1 MKIIYEPVKFKV
13 NTKKLLESLKN
24 YENSFI
30 TYTAQYAHLFNN
42 LKNSALVL
50 GCNVKKANKFK
61 GKTIIFVG
69 DGVFHALMIKKENL
83 SKKVI
88 ILNPKD
94 LTEKEV
100 LESDVKNFINR
111 EFIAL
116 ERLKHAKKVG
126 IIASTKPGQERIK
139 TCETIKKK
147 LEAQGKIVY
156 LFIADSINP
165 EEFMNYSGL
174 DILIN
179 TACSRI
185 GLDDYSKFNKPVINY
200 ELVLSKYF

>member
-1 MKIIYEPVKFKV
+1 
-13 NTKKLLESLKN
+13 
-24 YENSFI
+24 
-30 TYTAQYAHLFNN
+30 
-42 LKNSALVL
+42 
-50 GCNVKKANKFK
+50 
-61 GKTIIFVG
+61 
-69 DGVFHALMIKKENL
+69 MIKKENL

-116 ERLKHAKKVG
+116 ERLKHAKNVG

-139 TCETIKKK
+139 ACELIKKK

-179 TACSRI
+179 TACPRI